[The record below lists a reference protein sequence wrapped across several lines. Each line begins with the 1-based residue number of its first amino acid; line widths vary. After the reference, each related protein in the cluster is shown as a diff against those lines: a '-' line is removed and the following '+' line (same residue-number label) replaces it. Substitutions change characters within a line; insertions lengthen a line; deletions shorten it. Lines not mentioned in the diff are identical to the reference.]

1 MEKNNAKKQ
10 NIIEL
15 KDVTRYY
22 RMGEEIVRALDGINI
37 EIEDDDF
44 VAIMGPSGSGKST
57 AMNLVGSLDLA
68 THGNIY
74 LDGQDIEHLD
84 ESDLAQ
90 IRGKRIGFI
99 FQQFNLIPNLTAKEN
114 VMLPMLFQN
123 TDEEDRERKAEELL
137 KLVELEDRMEHYP
150 NQLSGGQQQR
160 VAIARALANDPEVIL
175 ADEPTGNLD
184 TRTGELVMDFLEKL
198 NKKGHTIIMVT
209 HSPELA
215 EKHARTIYS
224 VRDGKVEKLMKKVSG
239 KWKTICVNCK

>member
-1 MEKNNAKKQ
+1 MVNCANC
-10 NIIEL
+10 IIEL
-15 KDVTRYY
+15 QDVAKYY
-22 RMGEEIVRALDGINI
+22 EMGDSLVKALDGINI
-37 EIEDDDF
+37 RIEKGDF

-68 THGNIY
+68 TNGNIF
-74 LDGQDIEHLD
+74 LDNINIENLN

-90 IRGKRIGFI
+90 IRGKKIGFI

-123 TDEEDRERKAEELL
+123 IDEETREEKAIQLL
-137 KLVELEDRMEHYP
+137 KLVELGDRMEHYP

-160 VAIARALANDPEVIL
+160 VAIARSLANDPEVIL

-184 TRTGELVMDFLEKL
+184 TRTGELVMAFLEKF
-198 NKKGHTIIMVT
+198 NRDGKTVVMVT

-215 EKHARTIYS
+215 HEHAKTIYF
-224 VRDGKVEKLMKKVSG
+224 VKDGKLEKVSKKVG
-239 KWKTICVNCK
+239 KVWREIK